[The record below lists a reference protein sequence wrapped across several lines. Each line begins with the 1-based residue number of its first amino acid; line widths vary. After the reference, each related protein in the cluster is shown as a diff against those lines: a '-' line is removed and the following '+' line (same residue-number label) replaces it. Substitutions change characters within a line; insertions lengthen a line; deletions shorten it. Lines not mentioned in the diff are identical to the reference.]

1 MKTLKTTPVILQ
13 PVNNEG
19 GFVLV
24 FALII
29 LVVLTLMG
37 AFSTQIAN
45 NEIMTAGNQQ
55 GYLTT
60 FYMFEGVGLEGVA
73 YLEYQNKTG
82 NDCGASFPTEC
93 LVKELYNVETTNLG
107 WLDEV
112 FSGNTS
118 KATYDLTV
126 TDTGATA
133 DNTVMPRVAPYP
145 NNWTNGGV
153 KVQRID
159 TPLRTGNALA
169 LEPTG
174 YNEGDGDLV
183 RFAVQDNGRT
193 GIYSIG
199 SSDPDIR
206 GYKLYGLYDVKRG
219 SGKTFPGRS
228 VMEMGYRM
236 ELEVMQVL

>member
-1 MKTLKTTPVILQ
+1 MKTSKTTHVILQ

-37 AFSTQIAN
+37 VFSTQIAN

-82 NDCGASFPTEC
+82 NDCDLTSPTEC
-93 LVKELYNVETTNLG
+93 RVKELYDVETTTLG

-112 FSGNTS
+112 FSGTTS
-118 KATYDLTV
+118 KNTYDLTV
-126 TDTGATA
+126 TNTGAAVDDT
-133 DNTVMPRVAPYP
+133 DLPRVAPYP
-145 NNWTNGGV
+145 TNWTTAGA
-153 KVQRID
+153 KVQRVDI
-159 TPLRTGNALA
+159 PLRTGAALA

-174 YNEGDGDLV
+174 YTEATGDLV

-199 SSDPDIR
+199 SSDPEIR

-219 SGKTFPGRS
+219 SGKALPGRS